1 MTLLS
6 RHRIL
11 NNSPGGLRPNTLPL
25 VCWGSPKYL
34 RLMTPRSLGSKFHHL
49 RASCNLLTNV
59 LSCFWSVTLMER
71 QSSTKAFG
79 DERDWVL
86 ALSTWER
93 NRVALWQTLAFHSQ
107 RNDSMVLISSTDL
120 SHFPIRTCASP
131 FPENFIMLL
140 TNVISASLRCTR
152 QFSLPTM
159 LMLCPWLKLQR
170 SWFSWH
176 LLAGVM
182 ASRGGSGEV
191 SVSWYIAAPSPALLW
206 RLWSLALNPP

>member
-6 RHRIL
+6 RHMIL
-11 NNSPGGLRPNTLPL
+11 NNSPGGLRPSTLPL
-25 VCWGSPKYL
+25 VYWGSPQYL

-93 NRVALWQTLAFHSQ
+93 NHVALWQTLAFYSQ
-107 RNDSMVLISSTDL
+107 RNDSMVLIPSTDL
-120 SHFPIRTCASP
+120 SPRLFQPHCDVQDNFLFPPCWCCVHDWNCREVDAAGTC
-131 FPENFIMLL
+131 
-140 TNVISASLRCTR
+140 
-152 QFSLPTM
+152 
-159 LMLCPWLKLQR
+159 WL
-170 SWFSWH
+170 
-176 LLAGVM
+176 V
-182 ASRGGSGEV
+182 
-191 SVSWYIAAPSPALLW
+191 
-206 RLWSLALNPP
+206 